1 MDYAT
6 IVDEAVKQFYSA
18 GNNEAHSWLL
28 QVQASP
34 EAWHFVWQLLDPS
47 KSFEVQFFA
56 ATTLHAKI
64 SKQWDEV
71 PQIEYPVLRERLLNS
86 VRGVNTPTFV
96 LTKLCQALAAFV
108 VNVYSVENRE
118 KNNSSLV
125 DELLS
130 IVPYNSPSTLE
141 LLLRVLLILPA
152 EYKKKQESKSAK
164 LQEATIHLINS
175 WCQTVWLLQQVFSV
189 YNPTSEGNDST
200 LYSLGLECAQSWLKI
215 EQLSLETTGQL
226 YPYLLMAAAHYAPNR
241 EGGDDENIRN
251 WEIVQ
256 ECLTMIVT
264 RCELHKRPQTFWE
277 WAIALVSMAKQH
289 NEKYFC
295 EILSAIGETHS
306 RAFLIALAENSNE
319 THAWTAMH
327 LIELLLDCSEQKG
340 RYPTE
345 ETRSCIPFGFWYA
358 LQDDLSTLDQPLE
371 NRALEALKPIYFR
384 LAQALLR
391 KSTLPASPNE
401 GGNAEERELF
411 RCYRQDV
418 VDTLD
423 YCYKVLGTDL
433 LALLGQKMS
442 REDLA
447 WTDIE
452 STLHAFKAL
461 SESIGTEEY
470 CYIPA
475 LINLILVRIPYHLYP
490 EEVLTCAC
498 STLGAYAEWIGEHP
512 EPWLEKVLHL
522 VTQGLNRGSM
532 TSQFASMALKDLIR
546 ECESHLV
553 PYAPSVLHTI
563 SQTLPNVEPGGRE
576 GLRLMYA
583 AGKLLNILPTMEEQ
597 LVHLEATLGLCVMR
611 LKELLDQPLFT
622 ARVGV
627 TNYLKMATTFLT
639 TIEGAISKAVL
650 DGVLPVF
657 NQIVVHPEW
666 SQDNVTLEAM
676 HECAQRSLLALRHP
690 EIEAR
695 PLLPILSTSY
705 KIWPHPAALNVLK
718 HLVLLFRRDP
728 DNIIGPV
735 LAEMSSITL
744 NGVKACR
751 SVQGDLSEWSDL
763 MEAYLDVLTQICKKH
778 TRILLQIPDQIP
790 DMLQCGITCLTLPET
805 ATAKAAG
812 HFLNHAIMQSPHL
825 QTFIQP
831 IGQELVSA
839 ILHCVGGAV
848 FHNNLE
854 PHAEV
859 LLALNKT
866 CPEWTA
872 QWLRTGL
879 ENQKNLATIMLQND
893 NMTRILAERKRVTR
907 LCDVLKQFS
916 LQCRQKTGQ

>member
-6 IVDEAVKQFYSA
+6 IVDDAVKQFYSA

-71 PQIEYPVLRERLLNS
+71 PQIEYPMLRERLLNS
-86 VRGVNTPTFV
+86 VRGTNTPTFI
-96 LTKLCQALAAFV
+96 LAKLCQALAAFV
-108 VNVYSVENRE
+108 VNIYSAENRE
-118 KNNSSLV
+118 KNKSIV

-130 IVPYNSPSTLE
+130 IVPYNSPSALE
-141 LLLRVLLILPA
+141 LLLQVLLILPA
-152 EYKKKQESKSAK
+152 EYKKKHEAKSAK
-164 LQEATIHLINS
+164 LREAVVNLINS
-175 WCQTVWLLQQVFSV
+175 WCQTAWLLQQVFSMC
-189 YNPTSEGNDST
+189 NSNSEGNDST
-200 LYSLGLECAQSWLKI
+200 LYTLGLECVQSWLKI
-215 EQLSLETTGQL
+215 DQLPLETTGQI
-226 YPYLLMAAAHYAPNR
+226 YPYLLMAAARYAPNR
-241 EGGDDENIRN
+241 EGGDDDNIRN

-256 ECLTMIVT
+256 DCLTMIVT
-264 RCELHKRPQTFWE
+264 RWELQKRPQIFWE
-277 WAIALVSMAKQH
+277 WATALVSMAKQH

-295 EILSAIGETHS
+295 EILTAIGETHS

-345 ETRSCIPFGFWYA
+345 ETRSSIPFGFWYA

-371 NRALEALKPIYFR
+371 SRALEALKPIYFR

-391 KSTLPASPNE
+391 KSTLPASSSE
-401 GGNAEERELF
+401 GGNADERELF

-442 REDLA
+442 LEDLA

-461 SESIGTEEY
+461 AESVGTEEY
-470 CYIPA
+470 YYIPA

-512 EPWLEKVLHL
+512 EPWLKQVLQL
-522 VTQGLNRGSM
+522 VTQGLTRGSM
-532 TSQFASMALKDLIR
+532 TSPFASMALKDLIR
-546 ECESHLV
+546 ECESHLI
-553 PYAPSVLHTI
+553 PYAPSILHTI
-563 SQTLPNVEPGGRE
+563 SQTLPSIEPGGRE

-583 AGKLLNILPTMEEQ
+583 AGKLLNILPSMEEQ

-611 LKELLDQPLFT
+611 IKELLEQSLFT

-627 TNYLKMATTFLT
+627 TNYLKMVTTFFT
-639 TIEGAISKAVL
+639 TIEGAIGKAVL

-657 NQIVVHPEW
+657 NQIVAHPEW
-666 SQDNVTLEAM
+666 SQDNATLEAM
-676 HECAQRSLLALRHP
+676 HICAQRSLSALQQP
-690 EIEAR
+690 ETQAR

-705 KIWPHPAALNVLK
+705 KIWPHPAALNLLK
-718 HLVLLFRRDP
+718 QLVLLFRRDP
-728 DNIIGPV
+728 DNVVGPV
-735 LAEMSSITL
+735 LAEISSITL

-763 MEAYLDVLTQICKKH
+763 MEAYLDVLTQICKKN

-790 DMLQCGITCLTLPET
+790 DMLQCGIACLTLPET

-812 HFLNHAIMQSPHL
+812 HFLSHAIMQSPHL

-848 FHNNLE
+848 SHSNLD

-866 CPEWTA
+866 CSEWTA
-872 QWLRTGL
+872 QWLRIGL
-879 ENQKNLATIMLQND
+879 ENQKNLAAVMLQRE
-893 NMTRILAERKRVTR
+893 NMTRILMERTRATR
-907 LCDVLKQFS
+907 LCEVLKEIS
-916 LQCRQKTGQ
+916 IQCRQKKGL